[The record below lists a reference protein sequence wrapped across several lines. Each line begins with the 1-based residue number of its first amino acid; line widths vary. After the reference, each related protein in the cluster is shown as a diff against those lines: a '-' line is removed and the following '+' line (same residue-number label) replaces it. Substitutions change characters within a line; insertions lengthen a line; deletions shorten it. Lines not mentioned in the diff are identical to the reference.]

1 MRWTRER
8 GVLGIHKTNYVV
20 KTTELAEKPRAV
32 RGNGVF
38 WGFTKRITLLKKRN
52 SQRNR
57 AAGAETGCFRDSQNE
72 LRCFNNG
79 IGGGNRAV
87 GAVSKGKAVRAAARC
102 QKSVRKTQIGRARR
116 HYPHG
121 GEVTRQ
127 KLCAGK
133 MRGGNSAS
141 GQAGN
146 HIIGIPAA
154 SSATYGIRQCGDS
167 YSSPFFHYYNIIVRL
182 SGFFRS
188 RPESPVIRAFRLVK
202 SACFIS
208 LRRGLTNISCG
219 GIISAQKNKCSFRHA
234 GCTRTIVRYHRAVIL
249 TAKQN
254 KCSINPE
261 EVMNF

>member
-1 MRWTRER
+1 MIQF
-8 GVLGIHKTNYVV
+8 G
-20 KTTELAEKPRAV
+20 
-32 RGNGVF
+32 
-38 WGFTKRITLLKKRN
+38 
-52 SQRNR
+52 
-57 AAGAETGCFRDSQNE
+57 
-72 LRCFNNG
+72 
-79 IGGGNRAV
+79 
-87 GAVSKGKAVRAAARC
+87 
-102 QKSVRKTQIGRARR
+102 RR
-116 HYPHG
+116 HSLHG

-127 KLCAGK
+127 KLCVGK

-154 SSATYGIRQCGDS
+154 SFATYGRRQCGDGC
-167 YSSPFFHYYNIIVRL
+167 SSPFFHYYNIIVTFLICRD
-182 SGFFRS
+182 FFRS
-188 RPESPVIRAFRLVK
+188 RPESHVIRAFRLVK

-219 GIISAQKNKCSFRHA
+219 GIISAQKNKCSFWHA